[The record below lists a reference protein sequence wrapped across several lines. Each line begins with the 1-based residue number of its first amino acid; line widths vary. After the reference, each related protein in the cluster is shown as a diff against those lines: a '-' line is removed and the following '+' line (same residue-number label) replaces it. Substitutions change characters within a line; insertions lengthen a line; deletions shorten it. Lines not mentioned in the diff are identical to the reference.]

1 MSCSAVSGEFVA
13 IYTSKSVVTVDNT
26 SNCSKVGN
34 KARGIGCMNF
44 HCKLF
49 VAEANANLLLPTQE
63 NSTDNAKEK
72 ILT

>member
-1 MSCSAVSGEFVA
+1 
-13 IYTSKSVVTVDNT
+13 
-26 SNCSKVGN
+26 
-34 KARGIGCMNF
+34 MNF

-49 VAEANANLLLPTQE
+49 AAETNADLLLPTQE